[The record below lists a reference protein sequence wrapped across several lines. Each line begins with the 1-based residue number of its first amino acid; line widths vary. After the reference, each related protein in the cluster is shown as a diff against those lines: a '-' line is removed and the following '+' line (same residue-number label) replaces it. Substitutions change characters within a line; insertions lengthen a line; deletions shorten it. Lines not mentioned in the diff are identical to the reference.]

1 MEKRILEEISAHSK
15 FSLFSELLPAGA
27 RSLRAGGEKSQSAA
41 IHPRQIFT
49 FNTELSVLPVASVQQ
64 RHPSDAQTLP
74 ACSVR
79 ECKFGQIEVIY
90 TNTVGSSFT

>member
-15 FSLFSELLPAGA
+15 FFFFLSELLQAGA

-49 FNTELSVLPVASVQQ
+49 LNTELSVLPVASVQR
-64 RHPSDAQTLP
+64 RHPSSALTLS

-79 ECKFGQIEVIY
+79 LGKFGRFI
-90 TNTVGSSFT
+90 S